1 MAAPTKNTKNPRNA
15 DSPLYKR
22 LTKLFSG
29 PLINYRSQN
38 TRQLRRRRLDKYAKT
53 FKDVGGQKFERVGY
67 NPFDNHSSYMMGTQS
82 RLQRYAD
89 FDQMEY
95 TPEISSA
102 LDIYADEMTTHTS
115 IKKVLLID
123 SNDEEIR
130 GILDTL
136 FYNVLNIG
144 FNMFGWCRTMCKY
157 GDFYLYLDVD
167 AEMGIKQV
175 IGLPSQEI
183 ERLEGLDKTNPNYVQ
198 FQWNSGGVTFEN
210 WQVAQ
215 FRILGNDKFAPYGTS
230 VLDGARRIWRQLVL
244 LEDAMMAYRIVRA
257 PERRIFKVDVGN
269 IPPQDVEQYMQR
281 IITSM
286 KRNQVVDP
294 ETGRVDLRYN
304 PLSIEEDYF
313 IPMRGGVGTEI
324 ASLPGGTYTGDID
337 DVKYLRDKLFSAL
350 KIPASY
356 LSRAE
361 GSDEDKATLAQ
372 KDIRFARTVMRL
384 QRSVVT
390 ELEKIAIIHLYTLG
404 YRGDDLLSF
413 NLKLH
418 NPSKIAE
425 MQELEQWNTKF
436 TVAAQAVEGMF
447 SKRWIARNLFDLSEE
462 EFLRNQR
469 ELFYDMNFTQALAQG
484 EAAAA
489 AGAAGGMGGGMGGMG
504 ALGGMGGEEMGPGME
519 TPPEGEMPP
528 PGEEPTAGAPPE
540 TTAGPEAET
549 SLLAAPGKRDDK
561 GWMQVTVHG
570 DGSYTTPGSKGKAY
584 KRVTADGRRHSG
596 PRKRHYRAQGS
607 HEVARLPARQL
618 RSLPA
623 GASELLGFGK
633 GISEDKETNYNDE
646 ERKLFEANQSIK
658 DLIKEL
664 EQKDDVK
671 AETQ

>member
-1 MAAPTKNTKNPRNA
+1 MANDKNTKNPRNP
-15 DSPLYKR
+15 DSSLYKK

-53 FKDVGGQKFERVGY
+53 FKDVGGQKFQRVGY
-67 NPFDNHSSYMMGTQS
+67 NSFDNHSSYMMGTQG

-102 LDIYADEMTTHTS
+102 LDIYADEMSTHTQTHS
-115 IKKVLLID
+115 VLLIN
-123 SNDEEIR
+123 SNDEEIKS
-130 GILDTL
+130 ILDTL
-136 FYNVLNIG
+136 FYNVLNVN
-144 FNMFGWCRTMCKY
+144 FNLFGWCRTMCKY

-167 AEMGIKQV
+167 ESLGIKQV
-175 IGLPSQEI
+175 VGLPTPEI
-183 ERLEGLDKTNPNYVQ
+183 ERMEGQDKTNPNYVQ
-198 FQWNSGGVTFEN
+198 YQWNSGGVTFEN
-210 WQVAQ
+210 WQIGH

-230 VLDGARRIWRQLVL
+230 ILDGARRIWRQLIL

-257 PERRIFKVDVGN
+257 PERRVFKVDVGN

-294 ETGRVDLRYN
+294 DTGRVDLRYN

-313 IPMRGGVGTEI
+313 IPVRGGIGTEI
-324 ASLPGGTYTGDID
+324 VSLPGGTYTGDID
-337 DVKYLRDKLFSAL
+337 DVKYLRDKMFSAL

-356 LSRAE
+356 LSNAE
-361 GSDEDKATLAQ
+361 GAEVDKATLAQ
-372 KDIRFARTVMRL
+372 KDIRFARTVQRL

-390 ELEKIAIIHLYTLG
+390 ELEKVAIIHLYTLG

-413 NLKLH
+413 SLKLH

-436 TVAAQAVEGMF
+436 SVAAQAVEGMF
-447 SKRWIARNLFDLSEE
+447 SKRWLARSLFDMSEE

-469 ELFYDMNFTQALAQG
+469 EMFYDVQFSAALAAVEAGGG
-484 EAAAA
+484 EAAV
-489 AGAAGGMGGGMGGMG
+489 AGAGGGMGGMADMG
-504 ALGGMGGEEMGPGME
+504 ALGGEEMGGEMGMPE
-519 TPPEGEMPP
+519 EGDTLPPEEAGPP
-528 PGEEPTAGAPPE
+528 PEAEGA
-540 TTAGPEAET
+540 PEAET
-549 SLLAAPGKRDDK
+549 SLLASPGKRDDQAWTK
-561 GWMQVTVHG
+561 AWVSAKK
-570 DGSYTTPGSKGKAY
+570 DGSYVTPRSKGKAY
-584 KRVTADGRRHSG
+584 KRVTADKRQMGA
-596 PRKRHYRAQGS
+596 RKRHMRAQGS
-607 HEVARLPARQL
+607 HEIARLPARQL
-618 RSLPA
+618 RMLPA
-623 GASELLGFGK
+623 GASELLGLGK
-633 GISEDKETNYNDE
+633 GISEHKETIYNDE
-646 ERKLFEANQSIK
+646 ERKLLESSQSIK

-671 AETQ
+671 TKTQ